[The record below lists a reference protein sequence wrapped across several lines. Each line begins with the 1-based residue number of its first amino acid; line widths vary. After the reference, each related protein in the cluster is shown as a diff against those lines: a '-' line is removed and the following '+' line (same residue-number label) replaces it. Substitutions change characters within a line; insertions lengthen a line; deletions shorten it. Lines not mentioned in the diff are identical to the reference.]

1 MNMKSFLA
9 IAFILYLLL
18 LQTNYIKINAQLEGG
33 FQIVETDNEV
43 EVAYMEV
50 GLEKFKVIINK
61 NGGVS
66 EVQISRIPY
75 TGVAG
80 TFIWNLWEQTWNSD
94 SVAPPVIE
102 NKGDY
107 VEARF
112 YGKYR
117 NAEIYVKTNYT
128 ISKTGLVLI
137 SSVLEARR
145 DEPTVMQTAWMVYFP
160 ASIFA
165 NEKAYIRFE
174 KEVREI
180 TLPVEVTSG
189 SFYGGEDV
197 VYWVDFSKPT
207 EGIAFINMA
216 PGSEDWYETTV
227 RDERQ
232 WGYHQVYCAFFAH
245 TSYGGGAMLT
255 GDKRFSKV
263 ALYIHGPGGYEGN
276 KEILDLISDFAKTS
290 VECDKALKS
299 YGRDTDAWKLASQAK
314 GNINSGLERLVKGDI
329 DGSRI
334 NLGSAKNLLEE
345 IGKTPGI
352 SFDTLLPLVAILI
365 VVIIVVIIVVRRRKL
380 KK

>member
-1 MNMKSFLA
+1 MNTKSIFA

-18 LQTNYIKINAQLEGG
+18 LQTNYIKIDAQLRGA
-33 FQIVETDNEV
+33 FQIVETENTV
-43 EVAYMEV
+43 EVACVEA

-61 NGGVS
+61 NGGIS
-66 EVQISRIPY
+66 EVQVSRIPY

-80 TFIWNLWEQTWNSD
+80 AFIWNLWEQTWNSNP
-94 SVAPPVIE
+94 VAPHVIE

-117 NAEIYVKTNYT
+117 DSEIYVNTNYT
-128 ISKTGLVLI
+128 ISKTGLILI

-160 ASIFA
+160 VSIFA
-165 NEKAYIRFE
+165 NEKAYIKFE
-174 KEVREI
+174 KEIKEI
-180 TLPVEVTSG
+180 NLPVEVTSG
-189 SFYGGEDV
+189 SFYEGGDV

-207 EGIAFINMA
+207 EGITFINMA
-216 PGSEDWYETTV
+216 PGSEDWYVTNV

-245 TSYGGGAMLT
+245 TGYGTGAMAM

-276 KEILDLISDFAKTS
+276 IEMLNLISDFAKTD
-290 VECDKALKS
+290 VKCNKALKS
-299 YGRDTDAWKLASQAK
+299 YDRDTDAWKLASQAK

-329 DGSRI
+329 DGSKTDLE
-334 NLGSAKNLLEE
+334 NAKKLLEE
-345 IGKTPGI
+345 IEKTAGI
-352 SFDTLLPLVAILI
+352 GFETLITLAIVLVL
-365 VVIIVVIIVVRRRKL
+365 IIVVVIVIRRRKL